1 MKASLKV
8 SLRLF
13 KKHITRLLTIIAIVI
28 VSVGFMAGL
37 GEVENKI
44 NIAEN
49 KFYNSANVSD
59 LYLKSKRQY
68 GFSQNEIRYLENKF
82 GKQNILKSFCYE
94 TKIEDSVVRIY
105 NYNLVDASINKL
117 ELLEGVMPVENN
129 EVVVER
135 KTSKIKGYNIGN
147 TITINN
153 AEYVVSGIV
162 LNPLI
167 LMEMEEPSFLYEN
180 EHLSNVVYI
189 NSENQ
194 FITNDIYVTLNNR
207 ELFKSYSKKYKTE
220 IDKLKTEVEQTI
232 GINNVSA
239 LSLYENVGLYSMHSY
254 AEKVGLITIIFV
266 VFFLLVTL
274 LVVYSTMSRLLDEE
288 RGQIA
293 CLKTMGFS
301 DFSIVNKYVLFVFIA
316 TLVGGL
322 LAFGV
327 GYGLTSVIYSAFNI
341 QYAMPP
347 FPKTI
352 NFFYYALTFAIIL
365 VSTVLLTLFTGLKN
379 VKNKP
384 VTLLTPKAPKSG
396 KKVFIE
402 KIPFIWN
409 RLSFKY
415 KSTLRNVFLFK
426 SRFFMTV
433 VSIIGS
439 TVLVLAGMGL
449 LDCALKLGDSES
461 IVTIAS
467 ALIVFSAVLCL
478 LVIYNITN
486 INVSERN
493 REIATLMVLGYTNY
507 EVTTYIFREIYI
519 MSFIGAI
526 LGLPLGLGFIDFVFN
541 LISFGAIADINWY
554 TWVLA
559 PLVTMFFSFLS
570 TMLLYKKIVK
580 TDMNS
585 SLKTLE

>member
-1 MKASLKV
+1 MKASFKV

-13 KKHITRLLTIIAIVI
+13 KKHITRLLTIIAIVL

-49 KFYNSANVSD
+49 NYYKSANVSD

-82 GKQNILKSFCYE
+82 GKDNLLKSFCFE
-94 TKIEDSVVRIY
+94 AKMDSDVVRVY
-105 NYNLVDASINKL
+105 NYNLVDATINKL
-117 ELLEGVMPVENN
+117 KLLEGEMPTSET
-129 EVVVER
+129 EVLVER
-135 KTSKIKGYNIGN
+135 KTSKIKGYNIGE
-147 TITINN
+147 TISINN
-153 AEYVVSGIV
+153 TNYTVCGIV

-167 LMEMEEPSFLYEN
+167 LIEVEEPSFLYED

-189 NSENQ
+189 NSASPL
-194 FITNDIYVTLNNR
+194 IANDVYVTLTNR
-207 ELFKSYSKKYKTE
+207 DLFKSYNKKYKTE
-220 IDKLKTEVEQTI
+220 IEKLKSEVESVI
-232 GINNVSA
+232 GQDYVSA

-293 CLKTMGFS
+293 CLKTLGFS
-301 DFSIVNKYVLFVFIA
+301 DYSIVNKYVMFV
-316 TLVGGL
+316 LVASLIGGL

-327 GYGLTSVIYSAFNI
+327 GYGLTYIIYSAFNI
-341 QYAMPP
+341 QYAMPA

-365 VSTVLLTLFTGLKN
+365 VSTALLTVCTGLKN

-409 RLSFKY
+409 NLSFKY

-461 IVTIAS
+461 IVTIAA

-493 REIATLMVLGYTNY
+493 REIATLMVLGYTNH

-526 LGLPLGLGFIDFVFN
+526 LGVPLGLGFISFVFD

-554 TWVLA
+554 TWILA
-559 PLVTMFFSFLS
+559 PLVTMLFSFLS
-570 TMLLYKKIVK
+570 TMFLYKKIVK